1 VADFGFNQMGGA
13 YRETISG
20 IHKHPIHVRGTFQLA
35 RVSSIP
41 ELNPSPTP

>member
-1 VADFGFNQMGGA
+1 MGGA

-20 IHKHPIHVRGTFQLA
+20 IHKHPIYVRGTFQLA
-35 RVSSIP
+35 RVSSIA